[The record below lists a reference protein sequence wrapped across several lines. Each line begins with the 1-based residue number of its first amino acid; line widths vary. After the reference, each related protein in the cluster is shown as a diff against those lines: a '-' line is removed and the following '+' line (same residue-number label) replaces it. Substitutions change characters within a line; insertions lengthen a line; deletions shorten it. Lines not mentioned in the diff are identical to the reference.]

1 MTRHYDDD
9 ELSDYA
15 LAPSLDPGREA
26 IEQHV
31 AGCAAC
37 RTRLQIA
44 QELEEAFRDEEMW
57 GAVDLLLTRPQRL
70 EAARAEYAR
79 IEREGAEAE
88 ALLSPL
94 LKSPLRFR
102 GAEIDTDS
110 RFHTASVVRNLCL
123 AAHAR
128 HEKQPQFSLAITN
141 AACRIA
147 LQLPKSGTERRA
159 VLALAVRERANAF
172 RYLGRFAEG
181 LKSLDDAAK
190 LFDQS
195 PGTDPFDLAIVSY
208 IRATIYL
215 KSGRAAE
222 GLPLAREAAEVLR
235 EYGDR
240 SRELAAVMAE
250 AVCLI
255 YTGHPSK
262 AAETFERVALIA
274 RATEQPEILARALQN
289 AGEAYL
295 AASNPEQA
303 TPRLIEAL
311 ALFDNLGLTTERTRS
326 IWKLASAR
334 AAEGALHEAAEQLER
349 VRSELA
355 ELGLTNDAALA
366 TLEWAEVRL
375 ALGESSGVAER
386 CAAIAVDFETEG
398 MLRNARIALA
408 YLQEALRSGN
418 ATPDVVRHVRAY
430 LTDLP
435 NRPAGAFVR
444 PA

>member
-9 ELSDYA
+9 ELSDYT
-15 LAPSLDPGREA
+15 LAPSLDPNREG

-37 RTRLQIA
+37 RARLKVA
-44 QELEEAFRDEEMW
+44 EELEEAYRDEEMW
-57 GAVDLLLTRPQRL
+57 AVVDLLLTRPQRI

-79 IEREGAEAE
+79 IERENAEAE

-102 GAEIDTDS
+102 GAEIDSDS
-110 RFHTASVVRNLCL
+110 RFHTAAVVRHLCL

-128 HEKQPQFSLAITN
+128 HEKQPQFSMVITN

-147 LQLPKSGTERRA
+147 LQLPKTGTERRD

-181 LKSLDDAAK
+181 LKSLDDAEK
-190 LFDQS
+190 LFNQS
-195 PGTDPFDLAIVSY
+195 PGSDPFDLAIVSY

-215 KSGRAAE
+215 KCGRAAE
-222 GLPLAREAAEVLR
+222 GLPLAKGAALIFQ
-235 EYGDR
+235 EYGDSR
-240 SRELAAVMAE
+240 RELAAVMAE

-255 YTGHPSK
+255 YTGHPRE
-262 AAETFERVALIA
+262 AADTFERVASIA

-295 AASNPEQA
+295 AASNHGQA

-311 ALFDNLGLTTERTRS
+311 ALFDNLGLATERARS
-326 IWKLASAR
+326 VWKLASAR
-334 AAEGALHEAAEQLER
+334 VAEGALREAAEQLER
-349 VRSELA
+349 VREELTQ
-355 ELGLTNDAALA
+355 LGLTNDAALA
-366 TLEWAEVRL
+366 TLEWAEVKL
-375 ALGESSGVAER
+375 AIGETSGVAES
-386 CAAIAVDFETEG
+386 CASIAVDFESEG
-398 MLRNARIALA
+398 MLRSARIALA
-408 YLQEALRSGN
+408 YLQEALHTGA
-418 ATPDVVRHVRAY
+418 ATPYVVRHVRAY
-430 LTDLP
+430 LTELP
-435 NRPAGAFVR
+435 GRPATPFVR

>member
-9 ELSDYA
+9 ELADYA
-15 LAPSLDPGREA
+15 LAPSVDPGRET
-26 IEQHV
+26 IEQHL
-31 AGCAAC
+31 AGCAFC
-37 RTRLQIA
+37 RERLKVA
-44 QELEEAFRDEEMW
+44 RELEQAFRDEEMW

-79 IEREGAEAE
+79 IEREDADAE

-102 GAEIDTDS
+102 EAGIETDS
-110 RFHTASVVRNLCL
+110 RFHTAAVVRHLCL

-128 HEKQPQFSLAITN
+128 HEQQPQFSLIITN

-147 LQLPKSGTERRA
+147 LQLPKSSAERRA

-181 LKSLDDAAK
+181 LKSLADAEK

-222 GLPLAREAAEVLR
+222 GLPLAKAAAEVFR

-240 SRELAAVMAE
+240 ARELAAVMAE
-250 AVCLI
+250 AVCLT
-255 YTGHPSK
+255 YTGHPRK

-295 AASNPEQA
+295 AASNHEQA

-311 ALFDNLGLTTERTRS
+311 ALFDNLGLTTERARS
-326 IWKLASAR
+326 VWKLASAR

-349 VRSELA
+349 VRTELA
-355 ELGLTNDAALA
+355 DLGLTNDAALA
-366 TLEWAEVRL
+366 TLEWAEIRL
-375 ALGESSGVAER
+375 AVGESSGVAER
-386 CAAIAVDFETEG
+386 CAAIAVDFESEG

-408 YLQEALRSGN
+408 YLQEALRSG
-418 ATPDVVRHVRAY
+418 AVTPEVVRHVRMY

-435 NRPAGAFVR
+435 DRPAAPFVR